1 MIHTVCI
8 IHTYIHTYI
17 HTHVYNCMLI
27 HNTANKLLNKQSLQV
42 PWELTKIQ
50 RKAFNCCYP
59 KSNAK
64 RKTKRVLKKK
74 NTKYEILFM
83 NTRSYWLTKE
93 KFNLLIA
100 HNRIHT
106 IVMVISRN
114 LNDHLYLS
122 GQLDGRSSLHTFL
135 YLSFSLLLGKYFY
148 ICCWCCCCCFWVIH
162 RIASHHIA
170 IHPSVYRVGNTRQIC
185 FPRSCILRTYTL
197 QRNKNKQQQQLY
209 ECL

>member
-114 LNDHLYLS
+114 LNDHLYLT
-122 GQLDGRSSLHTFL
+122 DHHYTH
-135 YLSFSLLLGKYFY
+135 FY
-148 ICCWCCCCCFWVIH
+148 ICPSLCCWVNIFIFV
-162 RIASHHIA
+162 ADVVVVA
-170 IHPSVYRVGNTRQIC
+170 
-185 FPRSCILRTYTL
+185 F
-197 QRNKNKQQQQLY
+197 
-209 ECL
+209 E